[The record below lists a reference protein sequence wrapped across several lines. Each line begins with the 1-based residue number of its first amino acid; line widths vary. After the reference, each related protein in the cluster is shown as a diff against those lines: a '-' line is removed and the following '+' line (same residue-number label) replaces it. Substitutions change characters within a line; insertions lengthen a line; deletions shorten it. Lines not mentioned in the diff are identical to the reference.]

1 MCCNGLKILVLFSF
15 VVTAFFANGFFPSL
29 PVILWYLILLNIFTF
44 FLFIIDK
51 YYSLHERK
59 RVPEATFYFLSAAGG
74 VYGEFIAMLLSKHKI
89 RKKSFLFIQIFIF
102 ILWSIGIYEVIIH
115 LESIL
120 QALKELTK

>member
-15 VVTAFFANGFFPSL
+15 VIAAFLGNGFFPSL
-29 PVILWYLILLNIFTF
+29 PVIVWYLILLNIFTF

-59 RVPEATFYFLSAAGG
+59 RVPEATLYFLSAAGG
-74 VYGEFIAMLLSKHKI
+74 VYAECIAMVLLKHKI
-89 RKKSFLFIQIFIF
+89 RKKSFLFIQVFIL
-102 ILWSIGIYEVIIH
+102 ILWSIAIYEVIIH
-115 LESIL
+115 LENIL

>member
-51 YYSLHERK
+51 YYALHERQ
-59 RVPEATFYFLSAAGG
+59 RVSEVTLYFLSIAGG
-74 VYGEFIAMLLSKHKI
+74 IFGAFLGMLLVRHKI
-89 RKKSFLFIQIFIF
+89 KKNGFLLIQILILIF
-102 ILWSIGIYEVIIH
+102 WTITIYEVLTH
-115 LESIL
+115 LDIL
-120 QALKELTK
+120 IEALKELTK